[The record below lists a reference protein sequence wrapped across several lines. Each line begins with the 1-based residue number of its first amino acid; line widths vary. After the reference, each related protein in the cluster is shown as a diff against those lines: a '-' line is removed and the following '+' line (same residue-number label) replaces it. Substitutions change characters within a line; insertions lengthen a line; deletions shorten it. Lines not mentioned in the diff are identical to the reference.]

1 MSVGLNKAQSEAVNY
16 VDGPCLVL
24 AGAGSGKTRV
34 ITQKIAH
41 LIQNKGVSAKN
52 IAAVTFTNK
61 AAKEMEERAAK
72 LLHGNEGKGL
82 LVCTFH
88 SLGIRILREEHKH
101 AGLKARFSI
110 LDATDTYGLVQQLYS
125 TTDKQLIRKAQSVIS
140 LWKNGLVDPDAALA
154 QATTEEE
161 GDIARLYKSYEATLA
176 AYQAVDFDD
185 LILKPTRLLASNEEV
200 RSRWQ
205 NRLRYLLVDEVQDTN
220 ACQYDLL
227 RLIAGPRA
235 MFTAVGDDDQA
246 IYAWRGATIENLRQL
261 TEDYP
266 QLKVIKLE
274 QNYRSTLRILQAAN
288 RLIENNP
295 KLFPKT
301 LWSDHGPGEPIVIS
315 PMADDEHEAEQVAMM
330 LSGHRFERRA
340 KYGDYAILYRSNF
353 QARILEQ
360 ALRRQKIPYILSGG
374 QSFFERAEIKDVIA
388 YLRLLVNQDDDPAFI
403 RAVTTPKRGIGQKT
417 LEALGT
423 YAGTR
428 GVSLF
433 EALFETGAE
442 SHLNAG
448 MVDALRTFG
457 TFINKLEYRA
467 QREPAR
473 DLLNELLNTIKYE
486 EWLYEQQDERGA
498 QAKWQNVLDFVK
510 WMGDKGEEE
519 GSTLL
524 DLTQKVA
531 LMTMLDRQ
539 DDGTRPDAVQLSTL
553 HAAKG
558 LEFPHVFLIGCEES
572 ILPSFGDGEGRELTD
587 DRLEEERRL
596 MYVGVTRAQRSLNI
610 TWCRKRK
617 KAREVVS
624 CFPSRFIKELQLETD
639 KDLPDDTP
647 KMSPKDRLSALKG
660 LLTKVGN

>member
-1 MSVGLNKAQSEAVNY
+1 MSFGLNKAQSEAVNY

-41 LIQNKGVSAKN
+41 LIQNQGVRAHN

-72 LLHGNEGKGL
+72 LLEGSESKGL

-88 SLGIRILREEHKH
+88 SLGMRILREDHAH
-101 AGLKARFSI
+101 AGLKKRFSI
-110 LDATDTYGLVQQLYS
+110 LDATDTFGLVQQLYG
-125 TTDKQLIRKAQSVIS
+125 TTDKQLIRKAQGVIS
-140 LWKNGLVDPDAALA
+140 LWKNGLKDPDAALA
-154 QATTEEE
+154 ECQSEDEAQ
-161 GDIARLYKSYEATLA
+161 IARLYKSYEATLA

-185 LILKPTRLLASNEEV
+185 LILKPTRMLASHAEV
-200 RSRWQ
+200 RDKWQ

-246 IYAWRGATIENLRQL
+246 IYAWRGATLENLRQL

-288 RLIENNP
+288 RLIEHNP

-301 LWSDHGPGEPIVIS
+301 LWSDHGPGEPIVVT

-374 QSFFERAEIKDVIA
+374 QSFFERAEIKDVLA
-388 YLRLLVNQDDDPAFI
+388 YLRLLVNSDDDPAFI

-423 YAGTR
+423 YAGER

-433 EALFETGAE
+433 QALFETGAE
-442 SHLNAG
+442 SHLNAS

-457 TFINKLEYRA
+457 KFINNLEYRA
-467 QREPAR
+467 EREPAGA
-473 DLLNELLNTIKYE
+473 LLTELLKTIGYE
-486 EWLYEQQDERGA
+486 EWLYEQHDERGA

-510 WMGDKGEEE
+510 WMGEKGEEDQQNLME
-519 GSTLL
+519 
-524 DLTQKVA
+524 LTQKVA
-531 LMTMLDRQ
+531 LITMLDRQ

-558 LEFPHVFLIGCEES
+558 LEFPHVFLIGCEEA
-572 ILPSFGDGEGRELTD
+572 ILPSFGEGEGREL
-587 DRLEEERRL
+587 
-596 MYVGVTRAQRSLNI
+596 
-610 TWCRKRK
+610 
-617 KAREVVS
+617 
-624 CFPSRFIKELQLETD
+624 
-639 KDLPDDTP
+639 
-647 KMSPKDRLSALKG
+647 
-660 LLTKVGN
+660 

>member
-1 MSVGLNKAQSEAVNY
+1 MSFGLNKAQSEAVNY

-41 LIQNKGVSAKN
+41 LIQNQGVRAHN

-72 LLHGNEGKGL
+72 LLEGSESKGL

-88 SLGIRILREEHKH
+88 SLGMRILREEHAH
-101 AGLKARFSI
+101 AGLKKRFSI
-110 LDATDTYGLVQQLYS
+110 LDATDTFGLVQQLYG

-140 LWKNGLVDPDAALA
+140 LWKNGLKDPDAALA
-154 QATTEEE
+154 ECQSEDEAQ
-161 GDIARLYKSYEATLA
+161 IARLYKSYEATLA

-185 LILKPTRLLASNEEV
+185 LILKPTRMLASHAEV
-200 RSRWQ
+200 RDKWQ

-246 IYAWRGATIENLRQL
+246 IYAWRGATLENLRQL

-288 RLIENNP
+288 RLIEHNP

-301 LWSDHGPGEPIVIS
+301 LWSDHGPGEPIVVT

-374 QSFFERAEIKDVIA
+374 QSFFERAEIKDVLA
-388 YLRLLVNQDDDPAFI
+388 YLRLLVNSDDDPAFI

-423 YAGTR
+423 YAGER

-433 EALFETGAE
+433 QALFETGAE
-442 SHLNAG
+442 SHLNAS

-457 TFINKLEYRA
+457 KFINNLEYRA
-467 QREPAR
+467 EREPAGA
-473 DLLNELLNTIKYE
+473 LLTELLKTIGYE
-486 EWLYEQQDERGA
+486 EWLYEQHDERGA

-510 WMGDKGEEE
+510 WMGDKGEEDQQNLME
-519 GSTLL
+519 
-524 DLTQKVA
+524 LTQKVA
-531 LMTMLDRQ
+531 LITMLDRQ

-558 LEFPHVFLIGCEES
+558 LEFPHVFLIGCEEA
-572 ILPSFGDGEGRELTD
+572 ILPSFGEGEGREL
-587 DRLEEERRL
+587 
-596 MYVGVTRAQRSLNI
+596 
-610 TWCRKRK
+610 
-617 KAREVVS
+617 
-624 CFPSRFIKELQLETD
+624 
-639 KDLPDDTP
+639 
-647 KMSPKDRLSALKG
+647 
-660 LLTKVGN
+660 

>member
-72 LLHGNEGKGL
+72 LLRDGEGKGL

-110 LDATDTYGLVQQLYS
+110 LDATDTYGLVQQLYG

-140 LWKNGLVDPDAALA
+140 LWKNGLVDPDTALA
-154 QATTEEE
+154 QATTDDE
-161 GDIARLYKSYEATLA
+161 GQIARLYKSYEATLA

-185 LILKPTRLLASNEEV
+185 LILKPTRLLATNDEV
-200 RSRWQ
+200 RNRWQ

-660 LLTKVGN
+660 LLTKVGS

>member
-72 LLHGNEGKGL
+72 LLHGSEGKGL

-110 LDATDTYGLVQQLYS
+110 LDATDTYGLVQQLYG

-154 QATTEEE
+154 QATTDDE
-161 GDIARLYKSYEATLA
+161 GQIARLYKSYEATLA

-185 LILKPTRLLASNEEV
+185 LILKPTRLLASNDEV

-340 KYGDYAILYRSNF
+340 KYGDYAVLYRSNF

-388 YLRLLVNQDDDPAFI
+388 YLRLLVNSDDDPAFI

-617 KAREVVS
+617 KARELIS

-660 LLTKVGN
+660 LLTKVAT

>member
-1 MSVGLNKAQSEAVNY
+1 MSVGLNKAQSEAVVY

-110 LDATDTYGLVQQLYS
+110 LDSTDTYGLVQQLYG

-140 LWKNGLVDPDAALA
+140 LWKNGLVDPDTALA
-154 QATTEEE
+154 QATSDDE
-161 GDIARLYKSYEATLA
+161 GQIARLYKSYEATLA

-185 LILKPTRLLASNEEV
+185 LILKPTRLLASNDEV
-200 RSRWQ
+200 RNRWQ

-388 YLRLLVNQDDDPAFI
+388 YLRLLVNSDDDPAFI

-433 EALFETGAE
+433 EAIFETGAE

-617 KAREVVS
+617 KARELVS

-660 LLTKVGN
+660 LLTKVAN

>member
-1 MSVGLNKAQSEAVNY
+1 MSVGLNKAQSEAVVY

-110 LDATDTYGLVQQLYS
+110 LDATDTYGLVQQLYG

-154 QATTEEE
+154 QATSEDE
-161 GDIARLYKSYEATLA
+161 GQIARLYKSYEATLA

-185 LILKPTRLLASNEEV
+185 LILKPTRLLASNDEV

-288 RLIENNP
+288 RVIENNP

-340 KYGDYAILYRSNF
+340 KYGDYAVLYRSNF

-388 YLRLLVNQDDDPAFI
+388 YLRLLVNSDDDPAFI

-433 EALFETGAE
+433 EAIFETGAE

-467 QREPAR
+467 QRESAR
-473 DLLNELLNTIKYE
+473 DLLNELLSTIKYE

-498 QAKWQNVLDFVK
+498 QGKWQNVLDFVK

-617 KAREVVS
+617 KARELIS

-660 LLTKVGN
+660 LLTKVGT

>member
-1 MSVGLNKAQSEAVNY
+1 MSVGLNKAQSEAVVY

-88 SLGIRILREEHKH
+88 SLGIRILREEHKY

-110 LDATDTYGLVQQLYS
+110 LDATDTYGLVQQLYG

-154 QATTEEE
+154 QATTEDE
-161 GDIARLYKSYEATLA
+161 GHIARLYKSYEATLA

-185 LILKPTRLLASNEEV
+185 LILKPTRLLAGNDEV
-200 RSRWQ
+200 RGRWQ

-340 KYGDYAILYRSNF
+340 KYGDYAVLYRSNF

-388 YLRLLVNQDDDPAFI
+388 YLRLLVNSDDDPAFI

-433 EALFETGAE
+433 EAVFETGAE

-473 DLLNELLNTIKYE
+473 DLLNELLATIKYE

-617 KAREVVS
+617 KARELVS

-660 LLTKVGN
+660 LLTKVGT

>member
-1 MSVGLNKAQSEAVNY
+1 MTIGLNKAQSEAVNY

-41 LIQNKGVSAKN
+41 LIQNQGVQARN

-72 LLHGNEGKGL
+72 LLKDGEGKGL

-88 SLGIRILREEHKH
+88 SLGMRILREEHAH
-101 AGLKARFSI
+101 AGLKNRFSI
-110 LDATDTYGLVQQLYS
+110 LDSTDTFGLVQQLYS
-125 TTDKQLIRKAQSVIS
+125 TTDKQLIRKAQSTIS
-140 LWKNGLVDPDAALA
+140 LWKNGLKDPDTALVEATDDDEA
-154 QATTEEE
+154 QL
-161 GDIARLYKSYEATLA
+161 ARLYKSYEATLA

-200 RSRWQ
+200 RNKWQ

-246 IYAWRGATIENLRQL
+246 IYAWRGATLENLRQL

-288 RLIENNP
+288 RLIEHNP
-295 KLFPKT
+295 KLFKKT
-301 LWSDHGPGEPIVIS
+301 LWSDHGPGEPIVITA
-315 PMADDEHEAEQVAMM
+315 MNDDEHEAEQVAMM
-330 LSGHRFERRA
+330 LSGHRFERRS
-340 KYGDYAILYRSNF
+340 KYGDYAVLYRSNF

-374 QSFFERAEIKDVIA
+374 QSFFERAEIKDVLA
-388 YLRLLVNQDDDPAFI
+388 YLRLLVNSDDDPAFI
-403 RAVTTPKRGIGQKT
+403 RAITTPKRGIGQKT
-417 LEALGT
+417 LETLGT
-423 YAGTR
+423 YAGNR

-433 EALFETGAE
+433 EALFETGLE
-442 SHLNAG
+442 SQLNEG
-448 MVDALRTFG
+448 MVQALRTFG
-457 TFINKLEYRA
+457 TFINNLEYRA
-467 QREPAR
+467 QREPAGE
-473 DLLNELLNTIKYE
+473 LLNELIKAINYE
-486 EWLYEQQDERGA
+486 EWLYEQHDERGA

-510 WMGDKGEEE
+510 WMGEKGEED
-519 GSTLL
+519 GQNLL

-531 LMTMLDRQ
+531 LITMLDRQ
-539 DDGTRPDAVQLSTL
+539 EDGTRPDAVQLSTL

-558 LEFPHVFLIGCEES
+558 LEFPHVFLIGCEEA
-572 ILPSFGDGEGRELTD
+572 ILPSFGEGEGRELTD

-617 KAREVVS
+617 KARELVT
-624 CFPSRFIKELQLETD
+624 CFPSRFIKELQLDED

-660 LLTKVGN
+660 LLTKMG

>member
-1 MSVGLNKAQSEAVNY
+1 MSIGLNKAQSEAVNY

-41 LIQNKGVSAKN
+41 LIQNKGVQAKN

-72 LLHGNEGKGL
+72 LLQPGEGKGL

-88 SLGIRILREEHKH
+88 SLGMRILREEHKH
-101 AGLKARFSI
+101 AGLKQRFSI
-110 LDATDTYGLVQQLYS
+110 LDSTDTFGLVQQLYG
-125 TTDKQLIRKAQSVIS
+125 TTDKQLIRKAQGVIS
-140 LWKNGLVDPDAALA
+140 LWKNGLKDPDTALA
-154 QATTEEE
+154 EAGSEDEAQ
-161 GDIARLYKSYEATLA
+161 IARLYKSYEATLA

-185 LILKPTRLLASNEEV
+185 LILKPTRLLAANDEV
-200 RSRWQ
+200 RNKWQ

-288 RLIENNP
+288 RLIQNNP
-295 KLFPKT
+295 KLFTKS
-301 LWSDHGPGEPIVIS
+301 LWSEHGPGEPIVITA
-315 PMADDEHEAEQVAMM
+315 MNDDEHEAEQLAMM
-330 LSGHRFERRA
+330 ISGHRFERRA

-374 QSFFERAEIKDVIA
+374 QSFFERAEIKDVLA
-388 YLRLLVNQDDDPAFI
+388 YLRLLVNSDDDPAFI

-417 LEALGT
+417 LESLGT

-442 SHLNAG
+442 SHLNGA
-448 MVDALRTFG
+448 MIDALRTFG
-457 TFINKLEYRA
+457 TFINNLEYRA
-467 QREPAR
+467 QREPAG
-473 DLLNELLNTIKYE
+473 DLLKELLKAIGYE
-486 EWLYEQQDERGA
+486 EWLYEQNDERTA
-498 QAKWQNVLDFVK
+498 QSKWQNVLDFVT
-510 WMGDKGEEE
+510 WMGEKGEED
-519 GSTLL
+519 GQNLL

-531 LMTMLDRQ
+531 LITMLDRQ
-539 DDGTRPDAVQLSTL
+539 DDGHRPDAVQLSTL

-558 LEFPHVFLIGCEES
+558 LEFPHVFLIGCEEA
-572 ILPSFGDGEGRELTD
+572 ILPSFGDGEGRELTEE
-587 DRLEEERRL
+587 RLEEERRL

-610 TWCRKRK
+610 TYCKKRR
-617 KAREVVS
+617 KAREMVS
-624 CFPSRFIKELQLETD
+624 CFPSRFIKELQLDED
-639 KDLPDDTP
+639 RHLPDDTP

-660 LLTKVGN
+660 LLGKVV